1 MMPIKIIPL
10 EIKVI
15 LTYSTPAFNSNVPMI
30 APRKLATLNTDAA
43 RVLES
48 NGASFALNIIL
59 LLSNGTEPK
68 FAKPN
73 IKQITIAVTAN
84 PRAYVNNINVI
95 IKKINT

>member
-1 MMPIKIIPL
+1 MLI
-10 EIKVI
+10 
-15 LTYSTPAFNSNVPMI
+15 YSTPAFNSNVPMI
-30 APRKLATLNTDAA
+30 APKKLATLNTDAE

-73 IKQITIAVTAN
+73 IKQVTIAVKAN
-84 PRAYVNNINVI
+84 PRESVNNINLIIYNIYNKDKFLVI
-95 IKKINT
+95 LFLYA